1 MGKKILAMLLA
12 GLMVLETGTMQVS
25 ATENQTVFEHSSTE
39 VLETQGAEE
48 NASEESLETQKA
60 EGNASEEVLETQG
73 AEGNASEEVLEP
85 QGVEGN
91 ASEEVLESQ
100 KAEENA
106 SEEVLE
112 PQGVEAGES
121 QAAEPIDQAAVSPGE
136 GLESQIKPGKVWKN
150 LDCDYHRF
158 GNQEEE
164 SLKYKTYDVYVV
176 DVEQNQKISF
186 SAQFTFDWGGFG
198 KKETTVEAAIY
209 RLQHTEN
216 KYTGDEKY
224 KVEKKIWKSQVRVG
238 KEEVLLEEEITLPKG
253 CYGIVIENMKDDT
266 YLKYSFETAELLLG
280 KTQVHI
286 GDFWDK
292 DDFGFGYYDY
302 FIGDKVEPIL
312 YDKSFDAYVVKFS
325 REKKISLSLN
335 FALTRLPSR
344 LKNATINVA
353 VYQLYEDEDEDDD
366 EGYYYSVEKKLW
378 EKRIEVPREGGNLEE
393 EITLLKGCYGIVIE
407 NLQGGAFVSYNFST
421 KDISIYAKQISI
433 PKELFLEYGEKKVIP
448 VTNIKPEGTVKGIN
462 WSSSNKKVATVDSA
476 GKVTAE
482 WGGTCKITATLVNG
496 KKYSCK
502 VYVEDLTLSKIEMR
516 IAKGEKYTLKALYAY
531 HPVTWKS
538 KNSKIAKVDKNGTVT
553 GKKKGTTYIWAYMGK
568 QKVKCKV
575 IVEEP
580 KLSKKTL
587 KIGKGGSTE
596 LSLKGT
602 KRKPKWSTSSKKIVT
617 VKNGKITAKKKGKA
631 KITASIGN
639 IKYTCRITVGNCP
652 LKSTSLKVAV
662 KGRTS
667 IVTGKKEKKIKW
679 SSSAPKI
686 ASIKNGVVIGKKK
699 GQTDIKAKIDDVTYT
714 CKVKV
719 ENPKI
724 NQKSIMLEHNRSY
737 TLKFSGTT
745 MKAKWSSSDS
755 SVATVNASGIVTG
768 RNRGSTVITANI
780 GGKKITCKVRV
791 RGEQPNLS
799 VSMMNQ
805 VEYYYIVGLFGVENK
820 GSKPMRICPEN
831 FVLYNGSYSAFNRNL
846 TMISKED
853 VMADDPKI
861 TPIPYTDIAPGQQ
874 EDILFTVDGSS
885 SYYVPSSIIRFD
897 MIYDG
902 ERYRVSIGL
911 QNGLTFYRY

>member
-12 GLMVLETGTMQVS
+12 GLMVLETGTMQVA

-39 VLETQGAEE
+39 EGVYEERLEPQRTEG
-48 NASEESLETQKA
+48 NASEESLEPREAGENENEEVLEPQRTEGNASEESLEPREA
-60 EGNASEEVLETQG
+60 EGNASEE
-73 AEGNASEEVLEP
+73 S
-85 QGVEGN
+85 
-91 ASEEVLESQ
+91 
-100 KAEENA
+100 
-106 SEEVLE
+106 LE

-136 GLESQIKPGKVWKN
+136 GLESQIKPGKVWKE

-158 GNQEEE
+158 GNQVEE
-164 SLKYKTYDVYVV
+164 SLKHKTYDVYVV
-176 DVEQNQKISF
+176 DVEQQQKISF
-186 SAQFTFDWGGFG
+186 SAQFTFDGGGFG

-209 RLQHTEN
+209 RLQHTKN

-224 KVEKKIWKSQVRVG
+224 KVEKKVWKSQVRVG

-253 CYGIVIENMKDDT
+253 YYGIVIENMKNET
-266 YLKYSFETAELLLG
+266 YLKYSFETAELSLG

-292 DDFGFGYYDY
+292 DDFGGSRYYDY

-312 YDKSFDAYVVKFS
+312 YDKTFDAYVVKFS

-335 FALTRLPSR
+335 FALTKLPSR

-353 VYQLYEDEDEDDD
+353 VYQLYEDEDDGED
-366 EGYYYSVEKKLW
+366 EGYYYRVEKKLW
-378 EKRIEVPREGGNLEE
+378 EKRIEVPKEGGNLEE

-476 GKVTAE
+476 GKVTAK

-502 VYVEDLTLSKIEMR
+502 VYVEDLTLSKIELR
-516 IAKGEKYTLKALYAY
+516 IAKREKYTLQALYAY

-538 KNSKIAKVDKNGTVT
+538 KNPKIAKVDKNGTVT

-587 KIGKGGSTE
+587 KIGTGGSTE

-602 KRKPKWSTSSKKIVT
+602 KRKTKWSTSSKRIVT

-639 IKYTCRITVGNCP
+639 IKYTCRITVGDCP

-662 KGRTS
+662 KGRRNIETR
-667 IVTGKKEKKIKW
+667 KKEKKIKW

-686 ASIKNGVVIGKKK
+686 ASVKNGVVVGKKK
-699 GQTDIKAKIDDVTYT
+699 GQAVVKVKIGDVTYN

-724 NQKSIMLEHNRSY
+724 NQRSIMLEHNGSY

-745 MKAKWSSSDS
+745 MKAKWSSSNS
-755 SVATVNASGIVTG
+755 SIATVNAAGKVSGV
-768 RNRGSTVITANI
+768 NRGNTVITADI
-780 GGKKITCKVRV
+780 GGKKITCKVQV
-791 RGEQPNLS
+791 RGEQPNFS
-799 VSMMNQ
+799 VSLIDE
-805 VEYYYIVGLFGVENK
+805 VKYYYIAGMIKVNNN
-820 GSKPMRICPEN
+820 GSQPMRICKEN
-831 FVLYNGSYSAFNRNL
+831 FVLNNGSYSFFNRNL
-846 TMISKED
+846 TLVSLSD
-853 VMADDPKI
+853 VLAEESKI
-861 TPIPYTDIAPGQQ
+861 TPIPYVDIAPGQS
-874 EDILFTVDGSS
+874 EWIAFIVEGPS
-885 SYYVPSSIIRFD
+885 SYYVSSSIFQFEI
-897 MIYDG
+897 IYDG
-902 ERYRVSIGL
+902 ERYRVSVGW
-911 QNGLTFYRY
+911 QHGLTFYRY